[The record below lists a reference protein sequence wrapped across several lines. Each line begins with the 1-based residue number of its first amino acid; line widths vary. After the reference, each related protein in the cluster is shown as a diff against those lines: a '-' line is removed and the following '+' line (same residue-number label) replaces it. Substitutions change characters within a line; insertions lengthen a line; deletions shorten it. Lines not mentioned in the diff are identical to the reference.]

1 LLTVFL
7 CPFKKG
13 QPAGQ
18 VKSGMG
24 VPILQ
29 HKHVGYQNPLEE
41 SNCPHFQ
48 KEDRFMQYNDSIED
62 SRQYLRLSLELIGK
76 HGLPT
81 DPLNYCIWYEYASEK
96 NEKLNAAIDDHVKNN
111 GSFSGKISQQLYNQY
126 IAGGSETVTA
136 LVREGLRKVFSEIVG
151 AIQTTHQHFSAS
163 ENHLESINDAI
174 VPNLS
179 EADLEKI
186 VAQIKK
192 EIKRLESTNGS
203 FKDQLQKSANE
214 IDQLKSKMAQ
224 YREEALKDPLTRID
238 NRRCFEKKLK
248 DAISN
253 ASADG
258 SSLCLIIADIDHF
271 KKVNDTH
278 GHLVGDNVLRMVAAT
293 IKDSIK
299 GKDMAARIGGEEFSI
314 LLPDTPFDGAMKLAN
329 DMRLSFERL
338 DLKKKSTGESLGK
351 ITLSFGVAKYKT
363 NEATEDFV
371 NRADKALYKS
381 KNTGRNKVTG
391 L

>member
-1 LLTVFL
+1 MT
-7 CPFKKG
+7 
-13 QPAGQ
+13 
-18 VKSGMG
+18 
-24 VPILQ
+24 
-29 HKHVGYQNPLEE
+29 
-41 SNCPHFQ
+41 
-48 KEDRFMQYNDSIED
+48 
-62 SRQYLRLSLELIGK
+62 
-76 HGLPT
+76 
-81 DPLNYCIWYEYASEK
+81 
-96 NEKLNAAIDDHVKNN
+96 
-111 GSFSGKISQQLYNQY
+111 
-126 IAGGSETVTA
+126 
-136 LVREGLRKVFSEIVG
+136 
-151 AIQTTHQHFSAS
+151 
-163 ENHLESINDAI
+163 AI

-238 NRRCFEKKLK
+238 NRRGFEKKLK